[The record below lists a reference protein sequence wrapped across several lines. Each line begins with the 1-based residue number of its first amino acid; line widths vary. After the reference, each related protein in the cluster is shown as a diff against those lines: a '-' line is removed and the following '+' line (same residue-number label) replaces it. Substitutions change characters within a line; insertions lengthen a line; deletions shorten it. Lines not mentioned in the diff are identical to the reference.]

1 MKRNLN
7 DYKKEMQ
14 ELETRSHRM
23 HEKAS
28 PEVNHR
34 RIKKEEPLVTPPLS
48 IKWARLIPG
57 LMAILMAILTLI
69 FLIISHAFKEH

>member
-28 PEVNHR
+28 PEVHHT
-34 RIKKEEPLVTPPLS
+34 RIKKKEPRITAPMS

-69 FLIISHAFKEH
+69 FLIISEALKNH